1 MNSATHPALIFYGST
16 RDPRHRFPLILV
28 VGREPNH
35 SAPVEM
41 VAGPYDFDGLTPAD
55 RKAARN
61 CGFWHMAYRITGRMH
76 DMGDPSR
83 SASWLKDHCRQRR
96 CSPII
101 IADAIPQGQLNAVA
115 DKGIVRQQMR
125 EHLAAHARG
134 IFELDPAVMKRV
146 GLVLLSGLD
155 GTVFEPSAQ
164 AIREEAEHR
173 AIPCQAIRFLSPRN
187 GRKFFKEDILAT
199 ARPNL
204 RERYLTSSLTEPCIA
219 TTRRIVSEF
228 LMVAH
233 AR

>member
-1 MNSATHPALIFYGST
+1 MNSSNHPALIFYGST

-41 VAGPYDFDGLTPAD
+41 VAGPYDFDGLTPQD

-61 CGFWHMAYRITGRMH
+61 CGFWNMAYRIAGRMH

-101 IADAIPQGQLNAVA
+101 IADAIPQGQLNAVG
-115 DKGIVRQQMR
+115 DKSIVRQQMR
-125 EHLAAHARG
+125 ERLDAHARG
-134 IFELDPAVMKRV
+134 IFALDPAVTKRV

-164 AIREEAEHR
+164 AIRDEAGR
-173 AIPCQAIRFLSPRN
+173 RQIPCQAIPFLSPMN
-187 GRKFFKEDILAT
+187 GRQFFKEDVLAT

-204 RERYLTSSLTEPCIA
+204 RDRYLASSLTEPCISI
-219 TTRRIVSEF
+219 TKRIVSEF
-228 LMVAH
+228 LMVTH